1 MTESREDGLLQIGQ
15 AARLEGRISGK
26 GVALV
31 HGELKGEIDLE
42 GELFVAPE
50 GKIDLRKGRVGQL
63 HLEGRAAGRLLVEGP
78 AELTETA
85 RLEAELAASRLD
97 AAAGARL
104 DGELSIV
111 ASAPESGRRG
121 SGSNSS

>member
-1 MTESREDGLLQIGQ
+1 MTESREDGLLQIGE
-15 AARLEGRISGK
+15 AARLEGRVSGK

-31 HGELKGEIDLE
+31 HGELEGEIDLE

-50 GKIDLRKGRVGQL
+50 GRIDLRKGRVKQL

-85 RLEAELAASRLD
+85 RLDAELAAIRLE

-111 ASAPESGRRG
+111 ASAPRSPGKG
-121 SGSNSS
+121 PSSS